1 MRRQAWL
8 PLFLGA
14 TVVTIALELWASF
27 DGNDETDPWTDLL
40 VAYVPE
46 EVTFAAIGA
55 LALWLPLHFW
65 RRYRQREGTRTNVR

>member
-1 MRRQAWL
+1 MRRQVWL

-40 VAYVPE
+40 VAYVPA
-46 EVTFAAIGA
+46 EVTALLIGGLTVWLFA
-55 LALWLPLHFW
+55 HFGIRYW
-65 RRYRQREGTRTNVR
+65 RKHH